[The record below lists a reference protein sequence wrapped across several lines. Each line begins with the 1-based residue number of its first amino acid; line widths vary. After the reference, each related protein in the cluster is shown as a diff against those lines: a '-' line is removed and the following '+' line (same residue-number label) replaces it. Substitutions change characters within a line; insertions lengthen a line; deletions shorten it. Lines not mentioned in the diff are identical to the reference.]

1 MPAEFHDSTHFSPAP
16 HGLFG
21 MRGVNQKD
29 GAGYQAGGSKF
40 KDALGR
46 VRADSEIVGI
56 DDQIAGSFHFPS
68 LPGPS
73 SNSIKGDKHQ
83 STKSVLE
90 LVRGKKLSG
99 SFKACCFG
107 NDFRRLTPGAPNP

>member
-1 MPAEFHDSTHFSPAP
+1 
-16 HGLFG
+16 
-21 MRGVNQKD
+21 MRGVNQED

-46 VRADSEIVGI
+46 GRADSEIVGI

-68 LPGPS
+68 SPGPS

-83 STKSVLE
+83 SNRSVLE
-90 LVRGKKLSG
+90 LMRDT
-99 SFKACCFG
+99 KALRQPQG
-107 NDFRRLTPGAPNP
+107 MLFR